1 MTAPDNATKKIMRIR
16 ATISAAALLLG
27 VGLAI
32 KSLIAA
38 EYFGA
43 AAILLC
49 GILVGAAVIL
59 GFINSLRSLWW
70 DAGAALCTSLS
81 IVAVFFE
88 TPGADMERQKIQ
100 LEIWHQSMNIEFGL
114 FGQVKGSPAF
124 NKAAST
130 AFRTCAMQGNSDM
143 MATTVAAEKA
153 IQLGP
158 TSSLVDASVQ
168 SVSTDKSPPDCLSL
182 FKVMYRE
189 NPAPFSTIVS
199 KHGQWLRQHGVI
211 E

>member
-1 MTAPDNATKKIMRIR
+1 MARENATEEFMRIQ
-16 ATISAAALLLG
+16 ATIAAAALFLG

-38 EYFGA
+38 EYVGA
-43 AAILLC
+43 AGILLC
-49 GILVGAAVIL
+49 GILVGAGVML
-59 GFINSLRSLWW
+59 GFIDSLRSPWW
-70 DAGAALCTSLS
+70 DAGAALCTGLS
-81 IVAVFFE
+81 IVAVFYE
-88 TPGADMERQKIQ
+88 TPGADMERQKVQ
-100 LEIWHQSMNIEFGL
+100 LEIWHQTMNIEFGL
-114 FGQVKGSPAF
+114 FGQVKGNPAF
-124 NKAAST
+124 NRAARS
-130 AFRTCAMQGNSDM
+130 AFRTCALQGTDDM

-168 SVSTDKSPPDCLSL
+168 SVSTDESPPDCLSL

-189 NPAPFSTIVS
+189 NPLPFSTIVS
-199 KHGQWLRQHGVI
+199 EHGQWLRQHGVI

>member
-1 MTAPDNATKKIMRIR
+1 MIREDATDKFMRIR

-32 KSLIAA
+32 KPLVAA
-38 EYFGA
+38 EYVGA
-43 AAILLC
+43 AATLLC
-49 GILVGAAVIL
+49 GILVGAAVML
-59 GFINSLRSLWW
+59 GFIDSLRSPWW
-70 DAGAALCTSLS
+70 DAGAALCTGLS
-81 IVAVFFE
+81 IVSVFSE
-88 TPGADMERQKIQ
+88 TPGADLERQKVQ

-114 FGQVKGSPAF
+114 FGQVKGSSAF
-124 NKAAST
+124 NVAARS
-130 AFRTCAMQGNSDM
+130 AFRTCALQGTDDM
-143 MATTVAAEKA
+143 MSTTVAAEKA

-189 NPAPFSTIVS
+189 NPSPFSTIVS
-199 KHGQWLRQHGVI
+199 EHGQWLRQHGVI